1 MNTMTVLFQC
11 NRREFI
17 QGVKTGEWE
26 KTGST
31 IEYGDNAT
39 TSMLADGSG
48 YYIYDPDNERQYF
61 VDMNELNET
70 DK

>member
-11 NRREFI
+11 HRREFI
-17 QGVKTGEWE
+17 QGVKAGEWE

-39 TSMLADGSG
+39 TSMLTDGSG
-48 YYIYDPDNERQYF
+48 YYINDPDNGVQYF
-61 VDMNELNET
+61 VDMKPTGET